1 MSASSPCPATPHMLE
16 ETRKTISLDERSRNA
31 ERIADDIGASG
42 AVYRIERRGNA
53 GMMLMDADYDE
64 GSRAAIELMKQTD
77 WRAQWD
83 AALAERAS
91 GVGRALDDVAKELAL
106 DRPAQPHRR
115 GAASRTAT
123 TRRSKGSR
131 RTSRIR

>member
-1 MSASSPCPATPHMLE
+1 MSVSLPCPATPPMLE
-16 ETRKTISLDERSRNA
+16 EMRKTISLDELSRNA

-42 AVYRIERRGNA
+42 AVYRIERRGKA
-53 GMMLMDADYDE
+53 GMMLMDADYYE
-64 GSRAAIELMKQTD
+64 GWRAAIELMKQPD

-83 AALAERAS
+83 RALEERAS
-91 GVGRALDDVAKELAL
+91 GVGRALDDVATELGL

-115 GAASRTAT
+115 GTASRAAT

-131 RTSRIR
+131 RTSRTR